1 MSQVSFLPTNR
12 INVFP
17 SGVESN
23 SDKLA
28 EQIIMNGEEN
38 NTQSNDITEQLTNKT
53 PVSNGL
59 GDLEQLQK
67 TDDSLVMEARD
78 TAAIEDGDKTTTQ
91 DDTISASALQ
101 SSHEGM

>member
-1 MSQVSFLPTNR
+1 
-12 INVFP
+12 
-17 SGVESN
+17 
-23 SDKLA
+23 
-28 EQIIMNGEEN
+28 MNGEEN